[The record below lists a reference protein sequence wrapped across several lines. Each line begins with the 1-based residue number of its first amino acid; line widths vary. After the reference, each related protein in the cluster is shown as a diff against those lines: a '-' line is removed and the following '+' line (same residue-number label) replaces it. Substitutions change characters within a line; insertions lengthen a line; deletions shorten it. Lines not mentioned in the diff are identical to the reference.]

1 MKKNYLKPS
10 TELLD
15 LVVSNIMVDTSQ
27 GGGDNNTNIGG
38 EDGGGW
44 GDGAN
49 RGRGEWGNV
58 WGGGSN

>member
-15 LVVSNIMVDTSQ
+15 LVVSNIMVDTSTIV
-27 GGGDNNTNIGG
+27 GGGADPG
-38 EDGGGW
+38 EEAGV
-44 GDGAN
+44 N

-58 WGGGSN
+58 WAGGNN

>member
-15 LVVSNIMVDTSQ
+15 LVVSNIMVATSSEV
-27 GGGDNNTNIGG
+27 GGNESD
-38 EDGGGW
+38 EFD
-44 GDGAN
+44 AN

-58 WGGGSN
+58 WAGGNN